1 MEGDTSDDGTVS
13 VTSTD
18 DNLLDGGDE
27 WTDPDEMEPADSD
40 SEGDGYEFVGPE
52 ADENWPDTGL
62 DGGDLDLGEV
72 VVSGAESALLANPVT
87 MPAALAWD
95 AATAATV
102 DDSPVNVVDDAV
114 GTGADAGSEAFIEW
128 QFGDLDGDGRDL
140 GGGGGGSGSGAG
152 GGDGDGWL
160 PGWAPYAAAG
170 IVALV
175 VLVVLT
181 PYARLGA
188 EVAG

>member
-1 MEGDTSDDGTVS
+1 MEGATSGDGTVS
-13 VTSTD
+13 ITSTD
-18 DNLLDGGDE
+18 DNLLDGDPWAEGDE
-27 WTDPDEMEPADSD
+27 MQPQDSTD

-72 VVSGAESALLANPVT
+72 VVSGAESALLANPAT

-114 GTGADAGSEAFIEW
+114 GTGADAGSEAFLEW
-128 QFGDLDGDGRDL
+128 QFGD
-140 GGGGGGSGSGAG
+140 
-152 GGDGDGWL
+152 
-160 PGWAPYAAAG
+160 
-170 IVALV
+170 
-175 VLVVLT
+175 
-181 PYARLGA
+181 
-188 EVAG
+188 

>member
-1 MEGDTSDDGTVS
+1 MEGIDSGDGEVSATSA
-13 VTSTD
+13 D
-18 DNLLDGGDE
+18 DNLLDG
-27 WTDPDEMEPADSD
+27 DPWAEGDEMEPADSD
-40 SEGDGYEFVGPE
+40 SEGEEYEFVGPE
-52 ADENWPDTGL
+52 ADENWPDTGV
-62 DGGDLDLGEV
+62 DGGDGADLGEV
-72 VVSGAESALLANPVT
+72 VVSGAESALLANPAT

-128 QFGDLDGDGRDL
+128 QFGDLDGDGQDL
-140 GGGGGGSGSGAG
+140 GGGSGGGGGSDD

-175 VLVVLT
+175 VLIVLT